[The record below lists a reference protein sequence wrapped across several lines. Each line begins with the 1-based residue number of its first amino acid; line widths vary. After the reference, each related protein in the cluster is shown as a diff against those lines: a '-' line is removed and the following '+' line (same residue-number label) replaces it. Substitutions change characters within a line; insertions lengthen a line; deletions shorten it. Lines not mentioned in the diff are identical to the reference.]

1 MLIYKKTLANHIYH
15 NDITAMLR

>member
-15 NDITAMLR
+15 IDITAMLR